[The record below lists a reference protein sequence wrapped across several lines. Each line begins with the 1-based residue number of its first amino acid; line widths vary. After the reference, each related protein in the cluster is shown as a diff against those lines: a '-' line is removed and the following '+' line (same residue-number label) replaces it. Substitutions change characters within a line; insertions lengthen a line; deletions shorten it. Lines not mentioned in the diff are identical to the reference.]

1 MEQELYQEA
10 LQITDSAI
18 QAVKPDA
25 AVKRALSEMPHSG
38 RIFLVAAGKAAWQ
51 MADAAVKTL
60 GQMEDGVVVTKYG
73 HVKAEIPGVRCYEA
87 GHPVPDANSFAAT
100 EKALELVH
108 GLHPEDTVL
117 FLLSGGGSALFE
129 KPLISGE
136 ELQEIT
142 AQLLASGADIV
153 EMNTIRKRLS
163 GVKGG
168 RYASACAP
176 AKVFSI
182 VLSDILGDPLDMIAS
197 GPAVPDTST
206 CAQAL
211 AIAEKYRLK
220 LSEQAQALLKQE
232 TPKTLDNVTT
242 RITGSVRE
250 LCAAAAA
257 ACRERGY
264 EPILLT
270 DRLCCE
276 AREAG
281 SFLGSIVR
289 THAGR
294 GKKLA
299 YIAGGETVVH
309 LTGNGLGGRN
319 QELALA
325 AAPALAGLE
334 HCCVFSVGS
343 DGTDGPTDAAG
354 GYVDGQTDAALRTA
368 GWDVFAAL
376 QNNDAYHALQAIG
389 SLLITG
395 PTGTNVNDVS
405 VALVDAATTDCCH

>member
-168 RYASACAP
+168 RFASACAP

-250 LCAAAAA
+250 LCAAAAV

-299 YIAGGETVVH
+299 YIAGGETVVY

>member
-1 MEQELYQEA
+1 M
-10 LQITDSAI
+10 
-18 QAVKPDA
+18 
-25 AVKRALSEMPHSG
+25 
-38 RIFLVAAGKAAWQ
+38 
-51 MADAAVKTL
+51 
-60 GQMEDGVVVTKYG
+60 VVTKYG

-168 RYASACAP
+168 RFASACAP

-250 LCAAAAA
+250 LEIDISTAEVVIQPGDAYDLQVSGSPRYESRVSGGVWTIKTTGDWQLRNWENVKFFITVPRDTVFDEVELSIGAGTLKADGL
-257 ACRERGY
+257 ACRTADLEVGAG
-264 EPILLT
+264 EMTVKNLT
-270 DRLCCE
+270 CTQESSLDV
-276 AREAG
+276 G
-281 SFLGSIVR
+281 M
-289 THAGR
+289 
-294 GKKLA
+294 GK
-299 YIAGGETVVH
+299 
-309 LTGNGLGGRN
+309 LTI
-319 QELALA
+319 
-325 AAPALAGLE
+325 
-334 HCCVFSVGS
+334 
-343 DGTDGPTDAAG
+343 DG
-354 GYVDGQTDAALRTA
+354 
-368 GWDVFAAL
+368 
-376 QNNDAYHALQAIG
+376 G
-389 SLLITG
+389 SLDGKNEVSCGMGVAEVAVSRPADYGYALESGMGSVTIDDYSHSG
-395 PTGTNVNDVS
+395 MGVELEVNRS
-405 VALVDAATTDCCH
+405 AATFYDIECGMGEVTITFN

>member
-73 HVKAEIPGVRCYEA
+73 HMKAEIPGVSCYEA

-168 RYASACAP
+168 RFASACAP

-257 ACRERGY
+257 ACWEHGY

>member
-168 RYASACAP
+168 RFASACAP

-405 VALVDAATTDCCH
+405 VAVVDG